1 MLLST
6 LMFLEILLEKTLT
19 GPIKSLIQ
27 IVVQQ
32 INMLLSLVNDSLDLA
47 AMQDDAFEIKQASF
61 SPKEVIEFVVKLFQP
76 QGAVQNTTITVR
88 KKFHS
93 QDLQNSFSRLLPSP
107 DSIDKSQLS
116 VDSSKKIELP

>member
-1 MLLST
+1 
-6 LMFLEILLEKTLT
+6 MFLEILLEKTLT

-47 AMQDDAFEIKQASF
+47 AIQDDAFEIKQASF

-76 QGAVQNTTITVR
+76 QGAVQNTTIAVR
-88 KKFHS
+88 QKFHS

-116 VDSSKKIELP
+116 VDSSK